1 MSHKN
6 RFLYRFVFLSLKI
19 FQLYIRV
26 GLFSKYG
33 NLPQRKKYTQSKNHY
48 LFNYFIASKASD
60 KLSRRGHSE
69 VPLEVNTPAIPALLH
84 QMQS

>member
-1 MSHKN
+1 MFYLREKN
-6 RFLYRFVFLSLKI
+6 ILK
-19 FQLYIRV
+19 
-26 GLFSKYG
+26 
-33 NLPQRKKYTQSKNHY
+33 KNHH

-60 KLSRRGHSE
+60 KLSRRSHSE